1 MFKIGDFSK
10 LCMVPVSALR
20 YYADIGLLE
29 PMHIDSMTGYRY
41 YDLDQLPRL
50 NRILALK
57 DLGLPLNK
65 IAQALA
71 DDISTDE
78 MNGMLRL
85 KEAEL
90 EQELSEVQSRL
101 LRVRTRL
108 TMIAHEGKSKPLEV
122 VIKSI
127 EAQPILSIRQVIPT
141 SQYVEDLLRE
151 SAMVV
156 MGNQVQLTSPPMTIF
171 HDSEFKEI
179 DMDVEIAFPVS
190 PKHQIEYP
198 LEDGRSL
205 KIRELEA
212 VPSVAVAVHI
222 GDFNLLAETYT
233 SLGRWIDLN
242 DYQITGRPREI
253 YLRPPEENQPA
264 MTEIQ
269 MPIERNA

>member
-10 LCMVPVSALR
+10 LCMVSVSALR

-78 MNGMLRL
+78 MKGMLRL

-90 EQELSEVQSRL
+90 EQELSEVQARL

-108 TMIAHEGKSKPLEV
+108 TMIANEGDSEPLEV
-122 VIKSI
+122 VIKSV

-141 SQYVEDLLRE
+141 SQYVADLLQE

-156 MGNQVQLTSPPMTIF
+156 MGNNVPLTAPPMTIF
-171 HDSEFKEI
+171 HDSEFKEA
-179 DMDVEIAFPVS
+179 DVDVEIAFPVS
-190 PKHQIEYP
+190 PKHTTEY
-198 LEDGRSL
+198 LLDSERTL
-205 KIRELEA
+205 TIRKLEA
-212 VPSVAVAVHI
+212 CPSVAVAVHI
-222 GDFNLLAETYT
+222 GDFNLLADTYT
-233 SLGRWIDLN
+233 KLGRWINLN
-242 DYQITGRPREI
+242 DYQIADRPREI

-264 MTEIQ
+264 MTEVQ
-269 MPIERNA
+269 MPIERKN